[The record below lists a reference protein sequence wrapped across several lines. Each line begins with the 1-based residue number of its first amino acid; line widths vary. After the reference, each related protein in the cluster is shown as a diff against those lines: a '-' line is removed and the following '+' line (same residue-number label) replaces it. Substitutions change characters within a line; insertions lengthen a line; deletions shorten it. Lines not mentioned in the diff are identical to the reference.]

1 MGGSAESVSQL
12 SWGLCTHRATTS
24 WHRAVWSLENSSQSS
39 PPMVACPGQQAGPCE
54 DKDAVKA
61 AGAQELGAGSREA
74 WEVPER
80 TVRVHTRAHA

>member
-1 MGGSAESVSQL
+1 
-12 SWGLCTHRATTS
+12 
-24 WHRAVWSLENSSQSS
+24 
-39 PPMVACPGQQAGPCE
+39 MVACPGQQAGPCE